1 MIKAIAICIIY
12 FSDFCIFTLQ
22 AQDNTL
28 DQMAAKWDLQTC
40 IDYAKKHNIQINTL
54 RLDMES
60 SQQDLLL
67 SKSAKLPNLIGSAS
81 ASLVNSKSVNLSVGG
96 VQSQASVL
104 NNFGVNSSWIIYS
117 GGYYNYDIKQKQ
129 YAVQSANLNIL
140 QQENDITLQITQA
153 YLNILLAKENIVYV
167 EDLLKTSQ
175 AQMSQGQQRFD
186 AGSIAKKD
194 LAELQGQTA
203 TDKYNLVVAQ
213 STHRQNMLTLKQ
225 LLQLPTDTA
234 FNVVEPDTVIASAL
248 VPSLDEVE
256 KTALGNRPE
265 VKNGEIGV
273 QIAQLD
279 VSKAR
284 SAFYPTATVGAALA
298 TGYSKS
304 DPYDYIKQI
313 DNNFYQQIGLALS
326 IPIFTRRVTKTAFEK
341 AKIEVGE
348 AKLSLQ
354 NTKTSLSYIVE
365 QAYINVINAQA
376 QYDAAVEQLKA
387 NQESYRIATEQLK
400 VGVAN
405 MVDFLQQKNLYVQA
419 LQNYVQAKYNSA
431 LNIKIYDF
439 YMGVPVKL

>member
-1 MIKAIAICIIY
+1 MKAIIY
-12 FSDFCIFTLQ
+12 CVIFFSAFCFFQLQ
-22 AQDNTL
+22 AQDSASN
-28 DQMAAKWDLQTC
+28 QNGKWDLQSC
-40 IDYAKKHNIQINTL
+40 IEYAKSHNIQISTL

-60 SQQDLLL
+60 SKQDLLQ
-67 SKSAKLPNLIGSAS
+67 SRSAKLPNLIGSAS
-81 ASLVNSKSVNLSVGG
+81 GSLVNSKSVNLSVGG

-104 NNFGVNSSWIIYS
+104 NNFGVNSSWIIYA
-117 GGYYNYDIKQKQ
+117 GGYYNYDIRQKQ

-175 AQMSQGQQRFD
+175 AQMQQGQQRFD

-225 LLQLPTDTA
+225 LLQLPTDTTFTIA
-234 FNVVEPDTVIASAL
+234 EPDTVIATAL
-248 VPSLDEVE
+248 VPALDEVE
-256 KTALGNRPE
+256 KTALQTRPE
-265 VKNGEIGV
+265 IKNGEIGV

-279 VSKAR
+279 ASKAR

-304 DPYDYIKQI
+304 DPYDYIKQL
-313 DNNFYQQIGLALS
+313 DNNFYQQIGLSLS
-326 IPIFTRRVTKTAFEK
+326 IPIFTRRVNKTAYEK

-354 NTKTSLSYIVE
+354 NTKTVLSYTVE
-365 QAYINVINAQA
+365 QAYINVVNAQA

>member
-1 MIKAIAICIIY
+1 MRTITFYIIC
-12 FSDFCIFTLQ
+12 FCIFCASQLQ
-22 AQDNTL
+22 AQDSASN
-28 DQMAAKWDLQTC
+28 QINAKWDLQTC
-40 IDYAKKHNIQINTL
+40 IEYAKKHNIQINTL
-54 RLDMES
+54 RLNMES

-117 GGYYNYDIKQKQ
+117 GGYYNYDIRQKQ

-140 QQENDITLQITQA
+140 QQENDITLLITQA

-175 AQMSQGQQRFD
+175 AQLGQGQQRFD

-234 FNVVEPDTVIASAL
+234 FNIVEPDTVIASAL
-248 VPSLDEVE
+248 VPTLEEVE
-256 KTALGNRPE
+256 KTALQNRPE
-265 VKNGEIGV
+265 VKNGEIGL

-298 TGYSKS
+298 TGYSKN
-304 DPYDYIKQI
+304 DPYDYLKQI
-313 DNNFYQQIGLALS
+313 DNNFYQQIGLSLS
-326 IPIFTRRVTKTAFEK
+326 IPIFTRRVNKTVFEK

-354 NTKTSLSYIVE
+354 NTKTVLSYTVE
-365 QAYINVINAQA
+365 QAYINVLNAQA
-376 QYDAAVEQLKA
+376 QYDAAVEELKA

>member
-1 MIKAIAICIIY
+1 MMKAIAYCVIF
-12 FSDFCIFTLQ
+12 FSSLCVFQLQ
-22 AQDNTL
+22 AQDSTSNQITG
-28 DQMAAKWDLQTC
+28 KWDLQSC
-40 IDYAKKHNIQINTL
+40 IEYAKKHNIQISTL

-60 SQQDLLL
+60 SQQDLLQ
-67 SKSAKLPNLIGSAS
+67 SKSAKLPNLVGLAS
-81 ASLVNSKSVNLSVGG
+81 GSLVNSKSVNLSVGG

-117 GGYYNYDIKQKQ
+117 GGYYNYDIRQKQ

-175 AQMSQGQQRFD
+175 AQMQQGQQRFD

-194 LAELQGQTA
+194 LAELQGQAA

-234 FNVVEPDTVIASAL
+234 FNIAEPDTVIATAL
-248 VPSLDEVE
+248 VPALDEVE
-256 KTALGNRPE
+256 KTALQTRPE
-265 VKNGEIGV
+265 IKNGEIGV

-304 DPYDYIKQI
+304 DPYDYIKQL
-313 DNNFYQQIGLALS
+313 DNNFYQQIGLSLS
-326 IPIFTRRVTKTAFEK
+326 IPIFTRRVNKTTYEK

-354 NTKTSLSYIVE
+354 NTKTVLSYTVE
-365 QAYINVINAQA
+365 QAYINVVNAQA